1 MIQKDTKEHR
11 MARLQRVTRKQQL
24 AIFLRAEG
32 FKFQDIAERVD
43 TSIYTVKNWFR
54 DGTDT
59 GWAYREY
66 SRARASEITTE
77 ALHRSRMAS
86 KKAIS
91 VMERLMED
99 DMPPSIRFRA
109 SAYILDKNIP
119 PAIAEEEG
127 RYLYEIEGGNDQY

>member
-11 MARLQRVTRKQQL
+11 MARFQKINDKQRL
-24 AIFLRAEG
+24 AIFQRAEG
-32 FKFQDIAERVD
+32 IKFQDIADNFEISVF
-43 TSIYTVKNWFR
+43 TVKNWFR
-54 DGTDT
+54 EGTDT
-59 GWAYREY
+59 KWLYRQY
-66 SRARASEITTE
+66 SRDRASEMTTE

-86 KKAIS
+86 EKAIS

-127 RYLYEIEGGNDQY
+127 RYLYEIEGGNNQF